1 MLMWKTIQMIGIVK
15 DDDEEFFEDERSL
28 VLKKLKGVDGIG
40 KILKSGTDTDKTLRR
55 RKVLMKAVRK
65 QITKHIRELNPT
77 NISMLSYCYIS
88 TCKWHRRSRALEIIQ
103 FIDSCHLS
111 LVPKLYNVISALA

>member
-1 MLMWKTIQMIGIVK
+1 MLMWKAVQTIGIFK
-15 DDDEEFFEDERSL
+15 DDNEEFFEDESSL
-28 VLKKLKGVDGIG
+28 VLKKLKGVDGTG

-77 NISMLSYCYIS
+77 NISMLSYRYIS

-103 FIDSCHLS
+103 FIDSAIF
-111 LVPKLYNVISALA
+111 P